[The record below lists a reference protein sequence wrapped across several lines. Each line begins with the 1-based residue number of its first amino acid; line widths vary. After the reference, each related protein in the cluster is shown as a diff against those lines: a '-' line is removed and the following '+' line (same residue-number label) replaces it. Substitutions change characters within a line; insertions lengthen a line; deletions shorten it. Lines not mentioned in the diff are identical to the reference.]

1 MLEML
6 NTPSDALIGLLLLM
20 AVLLSLGLVRLVERV
35 KELGS

>member
-1 MLEML
+1 MVEML

>member
-1 MLEML
+1 MLELL
-6 NTPSDALIGLLLLM
+6 NAPTDALMGLLLLL

>member
-20 AVLLSLGLVRLVERV
+20 TVLLSLGLVRLVERV